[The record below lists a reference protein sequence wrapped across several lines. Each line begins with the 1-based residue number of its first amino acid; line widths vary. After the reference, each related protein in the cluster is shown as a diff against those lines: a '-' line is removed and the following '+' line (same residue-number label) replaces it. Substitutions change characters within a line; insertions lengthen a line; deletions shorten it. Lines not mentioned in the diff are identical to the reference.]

1 MEHNVFMKLHPN
13 SLAIIMFPSSCVPL
27 FLLELMRS
35 KYKRRFQ
42 CFLRNLYRNHVALIF
57 CFSIFVHALWC
68 LFSYKD
74 FQNSSA
80 SSKGCHDFTC
90 YLHTGF
96 NASCIEFNDSF
107 LLLSVETKL
116 STLELSA
123 ALGTSKGSCANHF
136 KAISASKNKGAVGRQ
151 HKQTK

>member
-1 MEHNVFMKLHPN
+1 
-13 SLAIIMFPSSCVPL
+13 
-27 FLLELMRS
+27 MRS

-107 LLLSVETKL
+107 LLLSIETKL

-123 ALGTSKGSCANHF
+123 ALGTSKGFVQIISKPFQPPRIRELLGGSTNRPNKK
-136 KAISASKNKGAVGRQ
+136 KA
-151 HKQTK
+151 TKKLR